1 MYVLLTGLMCSELFL
16 VYIFA
21 VTGLVCS
28 AILKKLSKKANN
40 LKEQI
45 LSVDLEEHSKYTIIY
60 SLFELM
66 YKKFWFLIQR
76 FFSYSYWPHSLKIV
90 IFALR
95 KKNDQTTTYRKHVHI
110 IESTHF
116 FLEMWNILFLSF
128 NVIFYYSW
136 HTLYVVF

>member
-66 YKKFWFLIQR
+66 YKEFWFLIQR
-76 FFSYSYWPHSLKIV
+76 FFFSYSYWPHSLKIV

-95 KKNDQTTTYRKHVHI
+95 KFLPTKKNDQTTTYRKHVHI

-116 FLEMWNILFLSF
+116 FLEMWNILF
-128 NVIFYYSW
+128 
-136 HTLYVVF
+136 